1 MENTQLMDKMS
12 LLKQENT
19 QLTQQLTNQR
29 AQLAKHLNEVLKYKE
44 AMKALKDSIRQKMKE
59 KDDRI

>member
-29 AQLAKHLNEVLKYKE
+29 A
-44 AMKALKDSIRQKMKE
+44 
-59 KDDRI
+59 

>member
-1 MENTQLMDKMS
+1 MDKMS